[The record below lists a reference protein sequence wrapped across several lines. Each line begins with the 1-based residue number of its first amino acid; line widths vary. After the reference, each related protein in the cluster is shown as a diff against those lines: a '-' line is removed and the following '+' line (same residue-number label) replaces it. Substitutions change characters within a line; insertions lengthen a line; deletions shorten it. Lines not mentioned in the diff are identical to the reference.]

1 MEGSLPL
8 IIILSYAAL
17 LFACASWAEGRGGQ
31 GLKAQLRRPTYVLAL
46 AVYCTSWT
54 FYGAVGSAVA
64 DGWAYIPIYL
74 GPILVFVFGRKF
86 LVRMVE
92 AVKADGANSISEFIG
107 GRFGSSRSVAA
118 LVTLLAL
125 LGAIPY
131 IALQLKSLSSTYAL
145 VSGAQNTPWI
155 LISAAGLLAGWAM
168 LYGTR
173 RYEAAARNDAVLF
186 AAGFES
192 FFKLAALLAVAGFS
206 CFLLAKTPP
215 DLLSRTQDTLA
226 TTFSPRAINA
236 DFWIITLLSMAA
248 IIALPRQFYFM
259 VIAAQS
265 SRDVEQARWPFVVYM
280 VATLIVVIPLASA
293 GIALLPSAARPDL
306 YVLQLPMSEGAHLLA
321 MIVFL
326 GGFSAA
332 TAMVLVETIA
342 LSTMVS
348 NDLVAPALLRRE
360 GQDGPRNF
368 GKLML
373 LVRRAAIAAIMVFA
387 LLWALAISDNQ
398 KLASIGLVAFAAMA
412 QFVPVLILAVYRGNR
427 DAVAARYS
435 LITGLMI
442 WFYTLALPQLLGP
455 QVLAQL
461 ATSPF
466 NPYHLFGI
474 GNLSPISHGAVWS
487 LGLNLAVYLLVT
499 ARRVQPSAL
508 PGLLR
513 SPTPDSSL
521 QSARIEDLKA
531 LVARFVGPNLAQEAF
546 GNLKDHA
553 VVSQA
558 NARKAERLIAG
569 VVGLPS
575 ARALIGSR
583 LFGARLSADEVSRLL
598 DETGQSLRFSK
609 DLLAATLEHIDPG
622 VSVVDRDLNIVAWNS
637 RYLDL
642 FNYPDGMVY
651 VGAPVASLIRFNAER
666 GECGPG
672 EIESHVER
680 RLTHMRRGQ
689 AHSFERIR
697 PDGRVI
703 KTVGGPMPSGGYVMC
718 FTDITAEAEA
728 LAGLRR
734 ARAELEA
741 RVEERTQDLREAN
754 HALATADAEKTRF
767 LAAASHDLLQPIHA
781 ARLFSSALARQIG
794 DGDQDLLRKL
804 DLSIQSADTLL
815 RSLLDISKLD
825 AGGVVA
831 SIEPIQLKPLL
842 RDLVD
847 TMMPLAQEKG
857 LQLRLFGRD
866 RQVATDP
873 SLLRSILQNFLSNAI
888 RYTQAGGIVVAIR
901 ARGEV
906 IRIDVIDTGP
916 GIDPADHGRIFREFE
931 RLPHAHGGGIGLGL
945 AIVERTAR
953 VLDAQIS
960 LASNV
965 GQGSRFSVALDAH
978 PHTFSSQSAP
988 NLSAGPMASAPPK
1001 GLRILVV
1008 EDDLANQEA
1017 MRAFL
1022 DSRQFT
1028 YHCLGDAKS
1037 AMQVRMPF
1045 DCALVDYD
1053 LGSDYSGLDVIETL
1067 RGHHPYARF
1076 ALTTAAAPQDFME
1089 RAQSMQVDVFRKPVD
1104 PSTLD
1109 HWLAQTPPVSD
1120 GRQSEGFS
1128 SQNRLGSVLHV

>member
-8 IIILSYAAL
+8 IIVLTYAAL
-17 LFACASWAEGRGGQ
+17 LFACASWAEGQSGQ
-31 GLKAQLRRPTYVLAL
+31 GLKARLRGPAYVLAL
-46 AVYCTSWT
+46 GVYCTSWT

-64 DGWAYIPIYL
+64 DGWAYVPIYL
-74 GPILVFVFGRKF
+74 GPILVFVFGRDF

-131 IALQLKSLSSTYAL
+131 IALQLKSLSSTYIL
-145 VSGAQNTPWI
+145 VSGAQNSPWI
-155 LISAAGLLAGWAM
+155 LVCAAFLLAGWAM

-173 RYEAAARNDAVLF
+173 RYEASARNDAVLF

-192 FFKLAALLAVAGFS
+192 FLKLAALLAAA
-206 CFLLAKTPP
+206 CFALNLLAQAPP
-215 DLLSRTQDTLA
+215 EVITRTQTSLM
-226 TTFSPRAINA
+226 TTFSLSAINA
-236 DFWIITLLSMAA
+236 DFFIITLLSMAA

-259 VIAAQS
+259 VIGALTG
-265 SRDVEQARWPFVVYM
+265 RDVDQARWPFVSYM
-280 VATLIVVIPLASA
+280 VATLLVVVPLAGA
-293 GIALLPSAARPDL
+293 GIALLPDTARPDL
-306 YVLQLPMSEGAHLLA
+306 YVLQLPMSQGAHLLA
-321 MIVFL
+321 IFVFV

-348 NDLVAPALLRRE
+348 NDLVAPALLGRG
-360 GQDGPRNF
+360 GQDGPRDF
-368 GKLML
+368 GKIML
-373 LVRRAAIAAIMVFA
+373 VVRRAVIGAIMVFA
-387 LLWALAISDNQ
+387 LLWALAIPDNQ
-398 KLASIGLVAFAAMA
+398 RLASIGLVAFAAMA

-435 LITGLMI
+435 LVVGLI
-442 WFYTLALPQLLGP
+442 VWFYTLALPQLLGP
-455 QVLAQL
+455 NLLAFL
-461 ATSPF
+461 APSPL

-474 GNLSPISHGAVWS
+474 GTLSPISHGAVWS
-487 LGLNLAVYLLVT
+487 LGLNLLVYVLVT
-499 ARRVQPSAL
+499 ARRVQTSAL

-513 SPTPDSSL
+513 SPSEHTSL
-521 QSARIEDLKA
+521 QSARSEDLKA

-546 GNLKDHA
+546 ASLRDGA
-553 VVSQA
+553 VVSRA
-558 NARKAERLIAG
+558 SARKAERLIAG

-637 RYLDL
+637 RYLSL

-680 RLTHMRRGQ
+680 RLNHMRRGQ

-718 FTDITAEAEA
+718 FSDITAEAEA

-754 HALATADAEKTRF
+754 LALATADAEKTRF

-794 DGDQDLLRKL
+794 NDNQDLLRKL

-825 AGGVVA
+825 AGGVVP
-831 SIEPIQLKPLL
+831 SLERVQLKPLM

-857 LQLRLFGRD
+857 LQLKLLGRD
-866 RQVATDP
+866 RQVETDP
-873 SLLRSILQNFLSNAI
+873 TLLRSILQNFLSNAI
-888 RYTQAGGIVVAIR
+888 RYTREGGIVVAMR
-901 ARGEV
+901 ARGQA

-953 VLDAQIS
+953 VLDVPIS
-960 LASNV
+960 LASNL
-965 GQGSRFSVALDAH
+965 GQGSRFSVTLDAI
-978 PHTFSSQSAP
+978 PHVQKEALQGTVRPVLKSSNNGRS
-988 NLSAGPMASAPPK
+988 LK
-1001 GLRILVV
+1001 ILVV
-1008 EDDLANQEA
+1008 EDDPANLEA

-1022 DSRQFT
+1022 DSRGFAYT
-1028 YHCLGDAKS
+1028 CIDNAHEALEVEGA
-1037 AMQVRMPF
+1037 F
-1045 DCALVDYD
+1045 DCALVDYH
-1053 LGSDYSGLDVIETL
+1053 LGSATTGLDVIEAL
-1067 RGHHPYARF
+1067 QVRHPKAGF
-1076 ALTTAAAPQDFME
+1076 ALTTAAPEQVFLE
-1089 RAQSMQVDVFRKPVD
+1089 RAQDLQVAVFRKPVD
-1104 PSTLD
+1104 PLALD
-1109 HWLAQTPPVSD
+1109 QWLQEIRLRS
-1120 GRQSEGFS
+1120 GRGKSKRF
-1128 SQNRLGSVLHV
+1128 GSKDSLRAVLDV

>member
-1 MEGSLPL
+1 MDVSLPL
-8 IIILSYAAL
+8 IIIMTYAAL
-17 LFACASWAEGRGGQ
+17 LFVCASWAEGRGGQ
-31 GLKAQLRRPTYVLAL
+31 SLKARLRRPAYVLAL
-46 AVYCTSWT
+46 GVYCTSWT

-64 DGWAYIPIYL
+64 DGWAYVPIYL
-74 GPILVFVFGRKF
+74 GPILVFVFGRRF

-92 AVKADGANSISEFIG
+92 AVRADGANSISEFIG

-125 LGAIPY
+125 LGAVPY

-145 VSGAQNTPWI
+145 VSGAQNSPLI
-155 LISAAGLLAGWAM
+155 LVCAAVLLAGWAM

-173 RYEAAARNDAVLF
+173 RYEASARNDAVLF
-186 AAGFES
+186 AVGFES
-192 FFKLAALLAVAGFS
+192 FFKLAALLAVAGFALT
-206 CFLLAKTPP
+206 LLIQAPP
-215 DLLSRTQDTLA
+215 QVLARTQNTLA
-226 TTFSPRAINA
+226 ATFSPGAINA
-236 DFWIITLLSMAA
+236 DFLIITLLSMAA

-265 SRDVEQARWPFVVYM
+265 SSDVEKARWPFVFYM
-280 VATLIVVIPLASA
+280 VAMLVVVVPLASA
-293 GIALLPSAARPDL
+293 GIALLPSSARPDL
-306 YVLQLPMSEGAHLLA
+306 YVLQLPMSQAAHVLA

-326 GGFSAA
+326 GGFAAA

-348 NDLVAPALLRRE
+348 NDLVAPALLGRKSN
-360 GQDGPRNF
+360 DGPRNF

-373 LVRRAAIAAIMVFA
+373 LVRRSAIAAIMVFA
-387 LLWALAISDNQ
+387 LLWALAIPDNQ
-398 KLASIGLVAFAAMA
+398 RLASIGLVAFAAMA

-427 DAVAARYS
+427 DAIAARYS
-435 LITGLMI
+435 LIAGLI
-442 WFYTLALPQLLGP
+442 VWFYTLALPQILGP
-455 QVLAQL
+455 SVLAVL
-461 ATSPF
+461 AAGPF
-466 NPYHLFGI
+466 DPYHLFGL
-474 GNLSPISHGAVWS
+474 GALSPISHGAVWS

-499 ARRVQPSAL
+499 ARRVQTSAL

-513 SPTPDSSL
+513 SNTQDSSL
-521 QSARIEDLKA
+521 QSARIADLKA
-531 LVARFVGPNLAQEAF
+531 LVARFVGPSLAQEAF
-546 GNLKDHA
+546 ANLKDDA
-553 VVSQA
+553 SVSQA
-558 NARKAERLIAG
+558 SARKAERLIAG

-637 RYLDL
+637 RYLSL

-680 RLTHMRRGQ
+680 RLTHMRRGL
-689 AHSFERIR
+689 AHSFERVR

-718 FTDITAEAEA
+718 FSDITAEAEA

-754 HALATADAEKTRF
+754 QSLAKADAEKTRF

-825 AGGVVA
+825 AGGVIPSKVRVN
-831 SIEPIQLKPLL
+831 LRPLL

-847 TMMPLAQEKG
+847 TMMPLAQEKD

-866 RQVATDP
+866 QQVETDP
-873 SLLRSILQNFLSNAI
+873 TLLRSILQNFLSNAI
-888 RYTQAGGIVVAIR
+888 RYTEVGGIVVAIR
-901 ARGEV
+901 GRGET
-906 IRIDVIDTGP
+906 IRVDVIDTGP

-953 VLDAQIS
+953 VLDVQIS
-960 LASNV
+960 LGSNL
-965 GQGSRFSVALDAH
+965 GQGSRFSVTLAAIAQVQTEEPRVALTTD
-978 PHTFSSQSAP
+978 PQVR
-988 NLSAGPMASAPPK
+988 NPK
-1001 GLRILVV
+1001 PALKILVV

-1022 DSRQFT
+1022 VSRDYDFD
-1028 YHCLGDAKS
+1028 CIGDAQTAS
-1037 AMQVRMPF
+1037 EIRDGF
-1045 DCALVDYD
+1045 DCALVDYH
-1053 LGSDYSGLDVIETL
+1053 LGGAMTGLDVIEAL
-1067 RGHHPYARF
+1067 SSHHPSARF
-1076 ALTTAAAPQDFME
+1076 ALTTAASESDFME
-1089 RAQSMQVDVFRKPVD
+1089 RAQAMKVVVFRKPVD
-1104 PSTLD
+1104 PEALD
-1109 HWLAQTPPVSD
+1109 QWLAQTPVVS
-1120 GRQSEGFS
+1120 GRS
-1128 SQNRLGSVLHV
+1128 

>member
-1 MEGSLPL
+1 MDVSLPL
-8 IIILSYAAL
+8 IIILTYAAL
-17 LFACASWAEGRGGQ
+17 LFVCASWAEGRGGQ
-31 GLKAQLRRPTYVLAL
+31 SLKARLRRPAYVLAL
-46 AVYCTSWT
+46 GVYCTSWT

-64 DGWAYIPIYL
+64 DGWAYVPIYL
-74 GPILVFVFGRKF
+74 GPILVFVFGRQF
-86 LVRMVE
+86 LVRMVD
-92 AVKADGANSISEFIG
+92 AVKSDGANSISEFIG

-145 VSGAQNTPWI
+145 VSGAQNSPLI
-155 LISAAGLLAGWAM
+155 LLCAAILLAGWAM

-173 RYEAAARNDAVLF
+173 RYEASARNDAVLF
-186 AAGFES
+186 AVGFES
-192 FFKLAALLAVAGFS
+192 FFKLVALLAVAGFAVT
-206 CFLLAKTPP
+206 LLIQAPP
-215 DLLSRTQDTLA
+215 QVLARTQNTLA
-226 TTFSPRAINA
+226 ATFSPGAINA
-236 DFWIITLLSMAA
+236 DFLIITLLSMAA

-265 SRDVEQARWPFVVYM
+265 SSDVEKARWPFVFYM
-280 VATLIVVIPLASA
+280 VAMLVVVVPLASA
-293 GIALLPSAARPDL
+293 GIALLPSSARPDL
-306 YVLQLPMSEGAHLLA
+306 YVLQLPMSQGAQVLA

-326 GGFSAA
+326 GGFAAA

-348 NDLVAPALLRRE
+348 NDLVAPALLGRE
-360 GQDGPRNF
+360 GNDGPRNF

-387 LLWALAISDNQ
+387 LLWALAIPDNQ
-398 KLASIGLVAFAAMA
+398 RLASIGLVAFAAMA

-427 DAVAARYS
+427 DAIAARYS
-435 LITGLMI
+435 LIAGLI
-442 WFYTLALPQLLGP
+442 VWFYTLALPQILGP
-455 QVLAQL
+455 SVLAIL

-466 NPYHLFGI
+466 DPYHLLGL
-474 GNLSPISHGAVWS
+474 GALSPISHGAVWS

-499 ARRVQPSAL
+499 ARRVQTSAL

-513 SPTPDSSL
+513 SNTQDSSL
-521 QSARIEDLKA
+521 QSARIADLKA
-531 LVARFVGPNLAQEAF
+531 LVARFVGPSLAQEAF
-546 GNLKDHA
+546 ANLKDEA
-553 VVSQA
+553 SVSQA
-558 NARKAERLIAG
+558 SARKAERLIAG

-622 VSVVDRDLNIVAWNS
+622 VSVVDHDLNIVAWNS
-637 RYLDL
+637 RYLSL

-689 AHSFERIR
+689 AHSFERVR

-718 FTDITAEAEA
+718 FSDITAEAEA

-754 HALATADAEKTRF
+754 QSLAKADAEKTRF

-825 AGGVVA
+825 AGGVIPSKVRVN
-831 SIEPIQLKPLL
+831 LKPLL

-847 TMMPLAQEKG
+847 TMMPLAHEKG

-866 RQVATDP
+866 QQVETDP
-873 SLLRSILQNFLSNAI
+873 TLLRSIVQNFLSNAI
-888 RYTQAGGIVVAIR
+888 RYTEVGGIVVAIR
-901 ARGEV
+901 GRGET
-906 IRIDVIDTGP
+906 IRVDVIDTGP
-916 GIDPADHGRIFREFE
+916 GIDPADHSRIFREFE

-953 VLDAQIS
+953 VLDVQIS
-960 LASNV
+960 LGSNL
-965 GQGSRFSVALDAH
+965 GQGSRFSVSFAAVAQVQTEKPFAAIPTVPQLKNAN
-978 PHTFSSQSAP
+978 PS
-988 NLSAGPMASAPPK
+988 LK
-1001 GLRILVV
+1001 ILVV
-1008 EDDLANQEA
+1008 EDDPANQEA

-1022 DSRQFT
+1022 ASLDHDFD
-1028 YHCLGDAKS
+1028 CIGDAQS
-1037 AMQVRMPF
+1037 ASKIREAF
-1045 DCALVDYD
+1045 DCALVDYH
-1053 LGSDYSGLDVIETL
+1053 LGDTLTGLDVIEAL
-1067 RGHHPYARF
+1067 RVQHPSARF
-1076 ALTTAAAPQDFME
+1076 ALTTAASEDVFLE
-1089 RAQSMQVDVFRKPVD
+1089 RAQAMQLAVFRKPVD
-1104 PSTLD
+1104 PDALD
-1109 HWLAQTPPVSD
+1109 QWLAQTNVVS
-1120 GRQSEGFS
+1120 GRS
-1128 SQNRLGSVLHV
+1128 